1 MTPTASFI
9 AFSDIVKQF
18 EYLLKF
24 IHQEV
29 FFRYLCTSVLQ
40 FRFKRKYRLY
50 FKNKQLPSTYRKND
64 NELVFK
70 QIKLFVNY
78 YVSLEN
84 KVNVYQF
91 VHVLCNSTDH

>member
-1 MTPTASFI
+1 MYFNSGSNENTA
-9 AFSDIVKQF
+9 
-18 EYLLKF
+18 
-24 IHQEV
+24 
-29 FFRYLCTSVLQ
+29 CTSKTNSYLVCTE
-40 FRFKRKYRLY
+40 KMI
-50 FKNKQLPSTYRKND
+50 KND